1 MLIES
6 EELKK
11 WIEEH
16 IEPIWHRNAWNYK
29 KMLYV
34 TSLLNKIKQ
43 LEDNNVNSRNNT
55 K

>member
-11 WIEEH
+11 ELENPFCYFMYYGEIYIDKQW
-16 IEPIWHRNAWNYK
+16 
-29 KMLYV
+29 
-34 TSLLNKIKQ
+34 LLNKIKQ
-43 LEDNNVNSRNNT
+43 LEDNNVNTSRQN